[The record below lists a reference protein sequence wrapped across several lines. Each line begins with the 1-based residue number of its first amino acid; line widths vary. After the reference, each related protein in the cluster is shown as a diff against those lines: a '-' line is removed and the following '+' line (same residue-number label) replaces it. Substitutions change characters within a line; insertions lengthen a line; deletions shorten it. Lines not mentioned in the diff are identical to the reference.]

1 MLLLKKLVWPV
12 FGTVMLALGFLAA
25 TRVPIVGDDFQ
36 ALQEAFVRSGGDLGG
51 SIAYGWT
58 AGMQAGHFN
67 PVGQLLG
74 AVYHFAAYE
83 FSVFF
88 QITPQFFH
96 VASSFG
102 LIWLTALAASYAVV
116 CAGKFVRNSG
126 QLPLGRV
133 FALIATITGLTLQL
147 HPWSNDPVTTY
158 TMAGF
163 GSAAVA
169 FLLLALSLRVLSPGT
184 SSWGGALS
192 VAAVGVFAVLYYE
205 MLVAAVAATAVVYLG
220 AILPR
225 ADRTRSLVTKSLLL
239 LTVGVALPAVVF
251 VGGRLLAAPAVS
263 SGYTGTSV
271 ALGPD
276 ALRTW
281 VYSMISTL
289 PGGAWPYS
297 MYRIDPLALS
307 RPAVVVAG
315 LLCLGIIGLA
325 ICWWKSTPVRL
336 DPTRRL
342 WVPAGALFTLW
353 ALSVAAHAVTPKYI
367 SEITS
372 PGLVYLFY
380 AVGVVCAAVLLAAV
394 VLILSRTAL
403 SRTSMIAL
411 PLLCA
416 FVVVQQAVNWTLGDL
431 MRSAYSSNAQL
442 AALSTNATASE
453 EERCAAL
460 TLWLEKPWPDYYE
473 ESVAT
478 NVEHNYEANFD
489 EAFCDLPIQLPAG

>member
-12 FGTVMLALGFLAA
+12 FGSVMLALSFLAA

-36 ALQEAFVRSGGDLGG
+36 ALQEAFVRSGGDLAG

-83 FSVFF
+83 FSVVF

-96 VASSFG
+96 VASSLG
-102 LIWLTALAASYAVV
+102 LIWLTTLAASYVVV
-116 CAGKFVRNSG
+116 CAAKFVRNTSA
-126 QLPLGRV
+126 LPLGPI
-133 FALIATITGLTLQL
+133 FALVATITGLTLQI

-158 TMAGF
+158 SMAGF

-169 FLLLALSLRVLSPGT
+169 FLLLALALRALSPGT
-184 SSWGGALS
+184 SRWGGP
-192 VAAVGVFAVLYYE
+192 VAVAVVSVFAVLYYE
-205 MLVAAVAATAVVYLG
+205 MLVAAVAATAVVYVG

-225 ADRTRSLVTKSLLL
+225 ADRTRSSVTKSLLL
-239 LTVGVALPAVVF
+239 LLVGVALPAIVF
-251 VGGRLLAAPAVS
+251 VGGRFLAAPAVS

-281 VYSMISTL
+281 VFSMVSTL

-307 RPAVVVAG
+307 RSAVVVAG
-315 LLCLGIIGLA
+315 LLCLGVIGLA
-325 ICWWKSTPVRL
+325 IIWWKSTPVRL

-380 AVGVVCAAVLLAAV
+380 AVGVVCAAVFLAV
-394 VLILSRTAL
+394 VILILPRTAL
-403 SRTSMIAL
+403 LKTSMIAL

-442 AALSTNATASE
+442 AAVSTNETSSE
-453 EERCAAL
+453 AERCAAL
-460 TLWLEKPWPDYYE
+460 QLWLEKPWPQYYE
-473 ESVAT
+473 ESVTT
-478 NVEHNYEANFD
+478 NVELNFEASFD
-489 EAFCDLPIQLPAG
+489 DEFCGLAIAVPAN

>member
-1 MLLLKKLVWPV
+1 MFLLRKLLWPV

-36 ALQEAFVRSGGDLGG
+36 ALQEAFVRSGGDLAG

-83 FSVFF
+83 FSVVF

-102 LIWLTALAASYAVV
+102 LIWLTTLTASYAVV
-116 CAGKFVRNSG
+116 CAAKFARNTSP
-126 QLPLGRV
+126 LPLGAI
-133 FALIATITGLTLQL
+133 FALVATITGLTLQI

-158 TMAGF
+158 SMAGF

-169 FLLLALSLRVLSPGT
+169 FLLLALALRAISPGT
-184 SSWGGALS
+184 SPWGGPLA

-205 MLVAAVAATAVVYLG
+205 MLVAAVAATAVVYVG

-225 ADRTRSLVTKSLLL
+225 ADRTRSLVTRSLLL
-239 LTVGVALPAVVF
+239 LSVGVVLPAIVF
-251 VGGRLLAAPAVS
+251 VGGRLLAAPAAS

-281 VYSMISTL
+281 VFSMVSTL

-315 LLCLGIIGLA
+315 LLCLGIVGLA
-325 ICWWKSTPVRL
+325 ILWWKSTPVRL
-336 DPTRRL
+336 NPSRRL

-367 SEITS
+367 AEITS

-380 AVGVVCAAVLLAAV
+380 AVGVVCAAVVLTAV
-394 VLILSRTAL
+394 VVILPRSAL
-403 SRTSMIAL
+403 LKASMVAL
-411 PLLCA
+411 PLICA
-416 FVVVQQAVNWTLGDL
+416 FVVVQQSVNWTLGDL
-431 MRSAYSSNAQL
+431 MRSAYSSNAAL
-442 AALSTNATASE
+442 AAVSTNADSSE

-460 TLWLEKPWPDYYE
+460 ELWLEKPWPEYYE
-473 ESVAT
+473 QSVTT

-489 EAFCDLPIQLPAG
+489 EEFCGLPNQVPTN